1 MFDLEGRVARER
13 QGIGLRIEQMPKG
26 ALDRVLFQGLLD
38 LADLNSR
45 EKMRERVTV
54 AAAHAL
60 ERAGNLVTFGGS
72 DRFAVERQDNID
84 PFQGP
89 SFIGRGFEELQADRK
104 PGSHHPRRSYNGSRR
119 RLRLRGRDSCPCRKQ
134 RSRCL
139 GYRQSWAMISAKK
152 VLLPF
157 PVGPKI
163 MA

>member
-38 LADLNSR
+38 RADLNSR
-45 EKMRERVTV
+45 EKMRKRVAV

-89 SFIGRGFEELQADRK
+89 SFVGSGF
-104 PGSHHPRRSYNGSRR
+104 PGIASGQKA
-119 RLRLRGRDSCPCRKQ
+119 RLSSSP
-134 RSRCL
+134 
-139 GYRQSWAMISAKK
+139 AI
-152 VLLPF
+152 V
-157 PVGPKI
+157 
-163 MA
+163 